1 LYVAHQ
7 AWLDTAPEPR
17 DQKKPSKQKPVI
29 RRKSRQISEQQKEPP
44 EIYATRFYIDAL
56 WQVGPA
62 EFGEYG
68 SKPVNWTEINNWNQA
83 AELGLKGWELETI
96 RDLSCVYS
104 SWSNQAKSPDC
115 RSPLEPV
122 TKQSAEDI
130 ENKLL
135 KQFGIMK

>member
-17 DQKKPSKQKPVI
+17 DQKPVI

-68 SKPVNWTEINNWNQA
+68 SKPIGWTEQQA
-83 AELGLKGWELETI
+83 GT
-96 RDLSCVYS
+96 RRLS
-104 SWSNQAKSPDC
+104 
-115 RSPLEPV
+115 
-122 TKQSAEDI
+122 
-130 ENKLL
+130 
-135 KQFGIMK
+135 